1 MAFLALM
8 AVMVA
13 VMVAVSLPRG
23 EPALAQD
30 AGICGR
36 TQQVR
41 EAILAKLDGVSG
53 CLDVTA
59 EDLAGIT
66 GRLST
71 GECRPFKLNILR
83 FRRTFQIDSAIHKQH
98 RGRKPS

>member
-1 MAFLALM
+1 MAWVYIEIQCGKHPRRGSKVKHSLKIKMAGVAFLALM

-36 TQQVR
+36 TLQVR
-41 EAILAKLDGVSG
+41 EPS
-53 CLDVTA
+53 
-59 EDLAGIT
+59 
-66 GRLST
+66 S
-71 GECRPFKLNILR
+71 
-83 FRRTFQIDSAIHKQH
+83 RR
-98 RGRKPS
+98 